1 MLTSVVTGLVTLILM
16 LVAWLAVQR
25 AWRRAFP
32 ESGAEDDPLEGR
44 MGCRGSCG
52 GGVCPRRSPDG
63 ACPEQEEEEDT

>member
-1 MLTSVVTGLVTLILM
+1 MLISVVTGLVTLILL
-16 LVAWLAVQR
+16 LVAWLAVQQ

-32 ESGAEDDPLEGR
+32 EGSVDPDPLAGR

-63 ACPEQEEEEDT
+63 TCAAQEEDT